1 MATDGQYHPR
11 MQEQPIFRT
20 ASEAIDVLFTM
31 TARLANVVMWLA
43 FAVAHL
49 ALVCVALLA
58 MWAFQVTPTDA
69 LAWFQTWQNSMPVAA
84 LAFVGVS
91 VLSVLSAY
99 LWVLRKLHRH
109 VGTSWLFQY
118 LIESVSPRQR

>member
-1 MATDGQYHPR
+1 
-11 MQEQPIFRT
+11 MQQEPIFRN
-20 ASEAIDVLFTM
+20 AAQAIDVLFTM

-58 MWAFQVTPTDA
+58 MWAFQVTPKDA
-69 LAWFQTWQNSMPVAA
+69 LEWFQTWQNSMPVAA

-99 LWVLRKLHRH
+99 LWVLRKLHQH
-109 VGTSWLFQY
+109 VGSSWLFAH
-118 LIESVSPRQR
+118 LIKGVSLHQR